1 MRKTRYISVAQL
13 AKRMGISR
21 VAVYKQIKRGKIKAE
36 RIGNMLAIPEYFP
49 MDRALNK
56 EMKQKIDRA
65 VRKTFAEYGEVIKRL
80 GRD

>member
-21 VAVYKQIKRGKIKAE
+21 VAVYKQIRRGRIKAE
-36 RIGNMLAIPEYFP
+36 RIGNMLAIPENFP
-49 MDRALNK
+49 KERALSK
-56 EMKQKIDRA
+56 EMKERIDKA